1 MINYSESGRDLS
13 EFLKDNFLN
22 VKTPLDNFS
31 IERSRDT
38 RVSLGKKFNTD
49 DSWSKFYNN
58 KMNKRLKLENINM
71 KNFIHLLTNI

>member
-49 DSWSKFYNN
+49 DS
-58 KMNKRLKLENINM
+58 
-71 KNFIHLLTNI
+71 